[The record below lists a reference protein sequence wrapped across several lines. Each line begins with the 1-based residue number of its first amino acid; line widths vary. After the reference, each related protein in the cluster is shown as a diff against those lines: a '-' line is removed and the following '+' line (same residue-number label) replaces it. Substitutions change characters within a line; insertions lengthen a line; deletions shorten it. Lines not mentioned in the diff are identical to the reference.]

1 MTREDASNILHE
13 LKGNGLWFSQRL
25 AIDMAIDALEQPEI
39 IFCNECKH
47 SFMGGSIMG
56 CAYHTKMV
64 APHWFCS
71 WARRR
76 EE

>member
-1 MTREDASNILHE
+1 MTKEEVIRN
-13 LKGNGLWFSQRL
+13 LKETNEFLE
-25 AIDMAIDALEQPEI
+25 MAIEVLEQPEI

-47 SFMGGSIMG
+47 SFMGGGIMG

-76 EE
+76 EQ